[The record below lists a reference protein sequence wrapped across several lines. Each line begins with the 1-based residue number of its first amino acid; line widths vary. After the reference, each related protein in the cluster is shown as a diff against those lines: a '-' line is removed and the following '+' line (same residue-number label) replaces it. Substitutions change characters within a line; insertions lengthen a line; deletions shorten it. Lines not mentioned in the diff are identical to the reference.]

1 MVKAQTRSV
10 IFGTYE
16 FAQENGLGFNLTYL
30 DEEGPPDC
38 GAGFDTA
45 CMRRMYE
52 YGYEKAR
59 AARIVGRFER
69 ASRVQKRKHRRYLG
83 RLWRDLAEL
92 QMFTI
97 ISSAAGICALR
108 RLHLHADGKANYGQG
123 REERYCGFPEA
134 DCTYP
139 IFYGVSLANL
149 AGGNM
154 QGSCNPPGPGQ
165 NLVGIFPPAGNST
178 SDQRLGSER
187 PGPQRRGKFCPA
199 NFNQGSQ
206 LANCFSFACDS
217 ETYIN
222 GVPVATCHCPLGES
236 FAGTQVSAH
245 TRFSTQAGQ
254 GDQQFCFER
263 PVSSMPL
270 QP

>member
-123 REERYCGFPEA
+123 REERYCDFSRGGLHVSDLLRCVNCQLGRGQHAGFLQP
-134 DCTYP
+134 
-139 IFYGVSLANL
+139 
-149 AGGNM
+149 AGA
-154 QGSCNPPGPGQ
+154 GSKSGRN
-165 NLVGIFPPAGNST
+165 FPPSRKFHKRST
-178 SDQRLGSER
+178 TGFRAARAAAPRQILS
-187 PGPQRRGKFCPA
+187 GK
-199 NFNQGSQ
+199 
-206 LANCFSFACDS
+206 L
-217 ETYIN
+217 
-222 GVPVATCHCPLGES
+222 
-236 FAGTQVSAH
+236 
-245 TRFSTQAGQ
+245 
-254 GDQQFCFER
+254 
-263 PVSSMPL
+263 
-270 QP
+270 